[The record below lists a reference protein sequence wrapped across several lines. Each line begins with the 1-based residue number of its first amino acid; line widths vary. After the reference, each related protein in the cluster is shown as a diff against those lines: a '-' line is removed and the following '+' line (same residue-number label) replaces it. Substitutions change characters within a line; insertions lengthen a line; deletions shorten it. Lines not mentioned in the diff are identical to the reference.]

1 MLSDKYIILLAFGC
15 SFIIT
20 YLAIPKII
28 HFANKLR
35 LHDNPGER
43 ASHKGRIPVFG
54 GIAIFAGV
62 IFPLLFFKISFKC
75 WFNFAS
81 FGSIKYPSGSTTCFK
96 TFSFPYLACHV
107 FYK

>member
-54 GIAIFAGV
+54 GVAIF
-62 IFPLLFFKISFKC
+62 
-75 WFNFAS
+75 
-81 FGSIKYPSGSTTCFK
+81 SGIMQ
-96 TFSFPYLACHV
+96 
-107 FYK
+107 